1 MEGTSVTQITTEVGL
16 NRERVHAAQQ
26 MLTAFFVLAKTARV
40 YETNNDSYQGQLSRF
55 CELLK
60 RYMDENFGCNVKI
73 IKKRLFVDDQFVSI
87 DSDDRIG
94 VRLMLERWDELNIGG
109 LVFGDSV
116 TAEEVTTLVHT
127 LWTFAIPGGDP
138 FEQISRQLAREG
150 VESISLIDRARLV
163 EDNDI
168 DLEDR
173 QKLRRQ
179 ARDIFFR
186 AIRNVKEVMLV
197 TDREEPIIVSR
208 TKRIVHSVIDQI
220 STDGSALMELA
231 SIKNFDEYTYA
242 HSVNVSIYALTLGLR
257 LGLDRREL
265 SELGVAAL
273 FHDLGKVKLPHDLVT
288 KPGRFDDFD
297 WVQMR
302 RHPLLG
308 AMTIAATMRLDTH
321 SARALVAAYEHHI
334 NPDGTGYPAL
344 PEPRQ
349 TNLYSRIIA
358 IADTFDALTSGRI
371 YIKQSIAPDEVLRK
385 MSYQMAVKF
394 DSFLLKLFVN
404 IIGIYPIGSLV
415 LLTDRSLGI
424 VTKTN
429 SAEMSRPE
437 VRLIADRDGRKT
449 VPEWFDL
456 ADPANRSVDI
466 ARCLDPDQYGINV
479 TKYILSD

>member
-1 MEGTSVTQITTEVGL
+1 VTQLTTEVGL

-40 YETNNDSYQGQLSRF
+40 YETNNNSYQGQLSRF

-60 RYMDENFGCNVKI
+60 EYMDENFGCTVKV

-94 VRLMLERWDELNIGG
+94 VRLMLDRWHELSIGG
-109 LVFGDSV
+109 LVFGDGV
-116 TAEEVTTLVHT
+116 TPEDVTTLVHI

-150 VESISLIDRARLV
+150 VDSVSLIDLARLI

-179 ARDIFFR
+179 ARDTFFR

-197 TDREEPIIVSR
+197 TDRDEPIIVSR

-220 STDGSALMELA
+220 SNDGSALMELA

-242 HSVNVSIYALTLGLR
+242 HSVNVSIYALTLGFR

-273 FHDLGKVKLPHDLVT
+273 FHDLGKIRLPRDLVT

-308 AMTIAATMRLDTH
+308 AMIIAETMRLDNH
-321 SARALVAAYEHHI
+321 SARAVAAAYEHHI
-334 NPDGTGYPAL
+334 NTDGTGYPTL

-358 IADTFDALTSGRI
+358 IADTFDAMTSGRI
-371 YIKQSIAPDEVLRK
+371 YIKHAISPDEVLRK
-385 MSYQMAVKF
+385 MMYQMSAKF
-394 DSFLLKLFVN
+394 DSFLMKLFVN
-404 IIGIYPIGSLV
+404 LIGIYPIGSLV
-415 LLTDRSLGI
+415 LLTDKSLGI
-424 VTKTN
+424 VTKSN
-429 SAEMSRPE
+429 PAEPSRPE
-437 VRLIADRDGRKT
+437 VRLIADREGRKT
-449 VPEWFDL
+449 TPEWFDL
-456 ADPANRSVDI
+456 ADPANRSVDV

>member
-1 MEGTSVTQITTEVGL
+1 MTQITTEVGL

-40 YETNNDSYQGQLSRF
+40 YETNNDSYQGQLFRF
-55 CELLK
+55 CELLR
-60 RYMDENFGCNVKI
+60 RYMDENFSCTVKV
-73 IKKRLFVDDQFVSI
+73 IKKRLFVDDQFVTV

-94 VRLMLERWDELNIGG
+94 VRLMLDRWHELGIGG
-109 LVFGDSV
+109 LVFGDAVSAEDV
-116 TAEEVTTLVHT
+116 TALVRL

-150 VESISLIDRARLV
+150 IDSVSLIDITRLN
-163 EDNDI
+163 EDSDI

-173 QKLRRQ
+173 QKIRRQ
-179 ARDIFFR
+179 ARDTFFR

-197 TDREEPIIVSR
+197 TDRDEPIVVSR
-208 TKRIVHSVIDQI
+208 TKRIVHSVIDQV
-220 STDGSALMELA
+220 SNDGSALMELA

-242 HSVNVSIYALTLGLR
+242 HSVNVSIYALTLGFR
-257 LGLDRREL
+257 LGLSRPEL

-273 FHDLGKVKLPHDLVT
+273 FHDVGKAKLPRDLVT

-308 AMTIAATMRLDTH
+308 AITIAETMRLDSH

-334 NPDGTGYPAL
+334 NPDGTGYPTL
-344 PEPRQ
+344 SEPRQ
-349 TNLYSRIIA
+349 INLYSRIIA
-358 IADTFDALTSGRI
+358 IADTFDALTSGRV
-371 YIKQSIAPDEVLRK
+371 YIKQAIPPDEVLRK
-385 MSYQMAVKF
+385 MVYQMAAKF
-394 DSFLLKLFVN
+394 DNFLLKLFVN
-404 IIGIYPIGSLV
+404 IIGIYPVGSLV

-429 SAEMSRPE
+429 PAELSRPE
-437 VRLIADRDGRKT
+437 IRLIADRDGRKT

-456 ADPANRSVDI
+456 ADPANRSVDV

>member
-1 MEGTSVTQITTEVGL
+1 MTQITTEVGL
-16 NRERVHAAQQ
+16 NRERIHAAQQ

-40 YETNNDSYQGQLSRF
+40 YETNNDSYQGQLLRF
-55 CELLK
+55 CELLT
-60 RYMDENFGCNVKI
+60 RYMDENFGCTVKV
-73 IKKRLFVDDQFVSI
+73 IKKRLFVDDQFVNI

-94 VRLMLERWDELNIGG
+94 VRLMLDRWDELNIGG

-116 TAEEVTTLVHT
+116 SSEDITTLVRV

-138 FEQISRQLAREG
+138 FEQISRQLEREG
-150 VESISLIDRARLV
+150 LDSVSLIDRTRLNQ
-163 EDNDI
+163 DDDI
-168 DLEDR
+168 ELEDR

-179 ARDIFFR
+179 ARDTFFR
-186 AIRNVKEVMLV
+186 AIRNVKEVMVV
-197 TDREEPIIVSR
+197 TDRDEPVIVSR

-220 STDGSALMELA
+220 SNDGSALMELA
-231 SIKNFDEYTYA
+231 SIKDFDEYTYA
-242 HSVNVSIYALTLGLR
+242 HSVNVSIYALTLGFR
-257 LGLDRREL
+257 LGLGRREL

-273 FHDLGKVKLPHDLVT
+273 FHDLGKAKLPRDLVT
-288 KPGRFDDFD
+288 KPGQFDDFD

-302 RHPLLG
+302 QHPSLG
-308 AMTIAATMRLDTH
+308 AMTIAATMRLDHH

-334 NPDGTGYPAL
+334 NIDGTGYPSL
-344 PEPRQ
+344 PEPRP

-358 IADTFDALTSGRI
+358 IADVFDALTSGRI
-371 YIKQSIAPDEVLRK
+371 YIKSIIPPDEVLRK
-385 MSYQMAVKF
+385 MTYQMATKF

-404 IIGIYPIGSLV
+404 IIGIYPIGALV

-429 SAEMSRPE
+429 QAELSRPE
-437 VRLIADRDGRKT
+437 VRLIADSDGRKT

-466 ARCLDPDQYGINV
+466 ARSLDPDQYGINV

>member
-1 MEGTSVTQITTEVGL
+1 MTQITTEVGL
-16 NRERVHAAQQ
+16 NRERAHAAQQ

-40 YETNNDSYQGQLSRF
+40 YETNNNSYQGQLSRF

-60 RYMDENFGCNVKI
+60 RYMDENFGCTIKI

-94 VRLMLERWDELNIGG
+94 VRLMLERWEELDIGG
-109 LVFGDSV
+109 LVFGDTV
-116 TAEEVTTLVHT
+116 VPDDITGLVRT
-127 LWTFAIPGGDP
+127 LWTFAIPGGNP
-138 FEQISRQLAREG
+138 FEQISQQLAREG
-150 VESISLIDRARLV
+150 IDSISLIDRTRLN
-163 EDNDI
+163 EDSDLE
-168 DLEDR
+168 LEDR

-179 ARDIFFR
+179 ARDTFFR

-208 TKRIVHSVIDQI
+208 TKRIVHTVIDQI
-220 STDGSALMELA
+220 SNDGSALMELA

-242 HSVNVSIYALTLGLR
+242 HSVNVSIYALTLGFR
-257 LGLDRREL
+257 LGFSRGEL

-273 FHDLGKVKLPHDLVT
+273 FHDLGKIKLPHGLVT

-302 RHPLLG
+302 RHPIFG
-308 AMTIAATMRLDTH
+308 AMIIASTMRLDGH
-321 SARALVAAYEHHI
+321 SARAMAAAYEHHI
-334 NPDGTGYPAL
+334 NPDGTGYP
-344 PEPRQ
+344 PRSEPRQ

-358 IADTFDALTSGRI
+358 IADTFDAMTSGRV
-371 YIKQSIAPDEVLRK
+371 YIKHAMSHDEVLRK
-385 MSYQMAVKF
+385 MTYQMAAKF

-415 LLTDRSLGI
+415 LLSDRSLGI

-429 SAEMSRPE
+429 QAELSRPE
-437 VRLIADRDGRKT
+437 IRLIADRNGRKA

-456 ADPANRSVDI
+456 ADPANRSVDV
-466 ARCLDPDQYGINV
+466 ARCLDPDQYGVNV